1 MAAAQKWVPPLPP
14 GWEARW
20 DPSQRKYYFIDHST
34 KQTTWEDPRWSRKQ
48 PTKETTFSPDAV
60 LTRLHE
66 RFPGLSLSVIK
77 DILVMCENDEAQA
90 VDLLKSFES
99 SDETSE
105 APPHAA
111 SKGASSS
118 RPSSHST
125 SHTRTSSAS
134 KKNASHVLQPE
145 DAASSKATSPRR
157 QPAKEATPKLSHAEK
172 AKLRQQIQT
181 EFKDLEQDVIVL
193 ALESCHYDANKVRP
207 ILSRTTAKWK
217 SQASTTQAS
226 KGPSLQNT
234 STSVA
239 SAVAPVSISLEPVV
253 FGEASGTENATAAST
268 TLNPSARSGA
278 SAARPGVTSTAQLQ
292 HSTSKLPQHHQQ
304 QQHTAK
310 QVTRMSEQLLTTTSN
325 MLNHL
330 ASSSSMSC
338 CPSQSEPDAPVSV
351 VRPIPAKVDSL
362 DRPPVVTSQP
372 QAQQAGHTGKMECTV
387 RHGPNTSLRC
397 GPNPSLCAGPNPS
410 LLQNLPASSNGPNP
424 AHCHGRE
431 AGLARGSSGAVG
443 PNPLLRCSIQHHQT
457 IGSLKQSL
465 QTRL

>member
-48 PTKETTFSPDAV
+48 PLSSKAANASKSGGQKETIPLQDICNTSGSSQRSPKHSTKETTFSPDAV

-310 QVTRMSEQLLTTTSN
+310 QVTR
-325 MLNHL
+325 
-330 ASSSSMSC
+330 
-338 CPSQSEPDAPVSV
+338 
-351 VRPIPAKVDSL
+351 PIPAKVDSL